1 MNDIGYMLSLGGI
14 AMLQNLAVA
23 AAESVAR

>member
-1 MNDIGYMLSLGGI
+1 MNYIGYMLYLGGI
-14 AMLQNLAVA
+14 AMLQNLSVA